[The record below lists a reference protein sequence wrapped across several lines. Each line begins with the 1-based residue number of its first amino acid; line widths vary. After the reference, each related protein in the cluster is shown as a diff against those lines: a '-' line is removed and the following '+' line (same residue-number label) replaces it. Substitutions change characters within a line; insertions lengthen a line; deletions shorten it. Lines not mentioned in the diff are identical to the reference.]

1 MKLFKPTINLI
12 KSTFWKIHY
21 RLFLG
26 KDYQTRMEKAS
37 NIFSNVIDSTNGRVS
52 HFHDI
57 KGERIR
63 GYHKRIKFNANVIS
77 HPLIQKYS

>member
-1 MKLFKPTINLI
+1 MKLFNPTINLI

-26 KDYQTRMEKAS
+26 KDYQSRMEKAA
-37 NIFSNVIDSTNGRVS
+37 NIFSNVVDTTNGRIS
-52 HFHDI
+52 HFYDI

-63 GYHKRIKFNANVIS
+63 GWHKRIKFDDDVLQ
-77 HPLIQKYS
+77 HPLIKKYS

>member
-1 MKLFKPTINLI
+1 MKIFKPTINLI

-26 KDYQTRMEKAS
+26 EDYQSRMEKAT
-37 NIFSNVIDSTNGRVS
+37 NIFSNVVDTTNGRIS
-52 HFHDI
+52 HFYDI

-63 GYHKRIKFNANVIS
+63 GWHKRIKFDDNVLQ
-77 HPLIQKYS
+77 HPLIKKYS

>member
-12 KSTFWKIHY
+12 KSTFWRIHY

-57 KGERIR
+57 NGDRIR
-63 GYHKRIKFNANVIS
+63 GYHKRIKFNVTQ

>member
-1 MKLFKPTINLI
+1 MNPFKPTISLI
-12 KSTFWKIHY
+12 KSTIWKIHY

-37 NIFSNVIDSTNGRVS
+37 NLLSNVIDTTNGRVS
-52 HFHDI
+52 HFYDI

-63 GYHKRIKFNANVIS
+63 GYHKHIKFNGVAQ
-77 HPLIQKYS
+77 HPLITKYS

>member
-1 MKLFKPTINLI
+1 MKSTINLI
-12 KSTFWKIHY
+12 KSTFWKIYY

-26 KDYQTRMEKAS
+26 DDYQTRMEQAS
-37 NIFSNVIDSTNGRVS
+37 KIFSNVVDSTNGKVS

-63 GYHKRIKFNANVIS
+63 GYHKQIKFNGVAQ
-77 HPLIQKYS
+77 HPLITKYS

>member
-1 MKLFKPTINLI
+1 MKPTINLI

-26 KDYQTRMEKAS
+26 KDYHTRMEQAS
-37 NIFSNVIDSTNGRVS
+37 NIFSNVISSTNGGVS
-52 HFHDI
+52 HFYDI

-63 GYHKRIKFNANVIS
+63 GYHKRIKFNDNVAQ
-77 HPLIQKYS
+77 HPLITKYS

>member
-1 MKLFKPTINLI
+1 MKIFKPTINLI

-26 KDYQTRMEKAS
+26 KDYQSRVDQAS
-37 NIFSNVIDSTNGRVS
+37 NIFSNVVESTNGRVS

-57 KGERIR
+57 NGERIR
-63 GYHKRIKFNANVIS
+63 GYHKRIKFNANVTQ
-77 HPLIQKYS
+77 HPLIAKYS